1 MEIEDLQ
8 GVPLFSALPEGELA
22 TVAANL
28 SRTWVQK
35 GKHVAKEG
43 DFAYKLCA
51 VLSGTASVERDGE
64 RIAEL
69 SEGDVFGEMALPE
82 DQRRNADVIA
92 GDDLFLAVML
102 SWDFRSAMETCP
114 VFKSK
119 IDELIASR
127 S

>member
-8 GVPLFSALPEGELA
+8 GVLA
-22 TVAANL
+22 SNL

-35 GKHVAKEG
+35 GKHIAKEG

-51 VLSGTASVERDGE
+51 VLSGTATVQRNGDQL
-64 RIAEL
+64 AAL
-69 SEGDVFGEMALPE
+69 SAGDVFGEMALPDDE
-82 DQRRNADVIA
+82 RRNADVIA

-102 SWDFRSAMETCP
+102 SWDFREALEPCP

>member
-8 GVPLFSALPEGELA
+8 GVPLFASLPAEEL
-22 TVAANL
+22 TIVAENL

-35 GKHVAKEG
+35 GKHIAKEG
-43 DFAYKLCA
+43 DFAYKVCA
-51 VLSGTASVERDGE
+51 VLSGTATVERNGE
-64 RIAEL
+64 MVAEL
-69 SEGDVFGEMALPE
+69 AAGDVFGEMALPD

-102 SWDFRSAMETCP
+102 SWDFRSAMDSCP

-119 IDELIASR
+119 IDDLIASR